1 MEKPGLL
8 LAYRPI
14 FQTLRILQ
22 LHSRPKFNRPVFK
35 FNDDYEVS
43 GVRVEISIINCGI
56 DNADDAH

>member
-22 LHSRPKFNRPVFK
+22 LHFRPKFNRPVFR

-43 GVRVEISIINCGI
+43 G
-56 DNADDAH
+56 